1 MINAVLNAGAYG
13 AKIVGSG
20 GGGCIV
26 AMTHKHN
33 TNKIV
38 QSLKEAGTI
47 DAFIVSQA
55 EGSSVKTTSA

>member
-1 MINAVLNAGAYG
+1 
-13 AKIVGSG
+13 
-20 GGGCIV
+20 
-26 AMTHKHN
+26 MTHKHN